1 MTIDGNELYIRINDF
16 ARETGWLH
24 APATAYAKYG
34 LVIFAALLLAGWWMA
49 RSRPAGVMAAAL
61 LAPVSTLLAVAVNQP
76 IIRHVAESR
85 PYVVHP
91 SALVLVSKTADP
103 SFPSDHA
110 AMAGAVA
117 AGLFLVSWRLGLAAT
132 VCALTMAFVRVYVGV
147 HYPQDVLAGLGVGAA
162 VALLVW
168 LLLRIPVTRLVD
180 WLRGTRLRPLIA
192 SADGPAPSSGRPLE
206 SPART

>member
-1 MTIDGNELYIRINDF
+1 VTIDGNELYLKINGF
-16 ARETGWLH
+16 ARDTGWLH
-24 APATAYAKYG
+24 PPATAYAKYG
-34 LVIFAALLLAGWWMA
+34 LVVFAALLLVGWWIA
-49 RSRPAGVMAAAL
+49 RPRPARIMAAAL

-85 PYVVHP
+85 PYLLHP

-117 AGLFLVSWRLGLAAT
+117 VGLLLVSWPLGLVAT
-132 VCALTMAFVRVYVGV
+132 GCALAMAFDRVYVGA
-147 HYPQDVLAGLGVGAA
+147 HYPQDVLAGLAVGAG

-168 LLLRIPVTRLVD
+168 LLLRIPVTRLVER
-180 WLRGTRLRPLIA
+180 LRATRLHSLLA
-192 SADGPAPSSGRPLE
+192 SADGPAPSSGRRLE
-206 SPART
+206 NPART

>member
-1 MTIDGNELYIRINDF
+1 VTIDGDELYLKINGF
-16 ARETGWLH
+16 ARDTGWLH
-24 APATAYAKYG
+24 GPATAYAKYG
-34 LVIFAALLLAGWWMA
+34 LVVFAALLLVGWWIA
-49 RSRPAGVMAAAL
+49 RPRPARVMAAAL

-91 SALVLVSKTADP
+91 NALVLVSKTADP

-117 AGLFLVSWRLGLAAT
+117 VGVWLVSWRLGLVAT
-132 VCALTMAFVRVYVGV
+132 ACALVMAADRVYVGV
-147 HYPQDVLAGLGVGAA
+147 HYAQDVVAGLGVGAFA
-162 VALLVW
+162 ALLVW

-180 WLRGTRLRPLIA
+180 RGRTTRLRPLLE
-192 SADGPAPSSGRPLE
+192 SADGPAPGSQRPLQN
-206 SPART
+206 PART